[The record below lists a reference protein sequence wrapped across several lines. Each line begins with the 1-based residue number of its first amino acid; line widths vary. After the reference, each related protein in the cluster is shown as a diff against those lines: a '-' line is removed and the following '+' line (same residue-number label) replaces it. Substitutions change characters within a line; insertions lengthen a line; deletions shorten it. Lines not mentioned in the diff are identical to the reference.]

1 MLACRAALARLGL
14 VGLVGLAACSSAPN
28 NATPEGAVR
37 ELCERLESLQG
48 SERDSRGV
56 YELLSERAKANLQA
70 RADRYSNASGR
81 QIDPWAML
89 VPSRSRL
96 RFVPHSYRARM
107 VGRYALVDVL
117 GVAPDQIAQVPCVL
131 EKSLWHVDL
140 ILPEL
145 APMPRRPGAE
155 GP

>member
-1 MLACRAALARLGL
+1 MTRLAALALAASA
-14 VGLVGLAACSSAPN
+14 AACSSAPS

-37 ELCERLESLQG
+37 ELVERLESLEAG
-48 SERDSRGV
+48 DRNARAV
-56 YELLSERAKANLQA
+56 YDLLSERARANLQA

-89 VPSRSRL
+89 VPARSRL
-96 RFVPHSYRARM
+96 RFVPHSYKARL

-117 GVAPDQIAQVPCVL
+117 GVNADQSAKIPCVM

-155 GP
+155 P